1 MSKRM
6 SERSRVLGTMNRWLV
21 YVLTMVGV
29 LLAPMRGH
37 GQTGYQKTGAAE
49 LLRAIERL
57 AVVGNVLYV
66 AAHPDDENTRLL
78 AYLSGEELARTAYL
92 SLTRGDGGQN
102 LIGSEQGPLLGLIRT
117 QELLAARRV
126 DGGEQFFTRA
136 RDFGYS
142 KTPTETLAIWNRE
155 AVLTDAVWVIRQF
168 RPDVI
173 ITRFPT
179 QGIETHGH
187 HTASA
192 ILAEEALRAAADPS
206 FAKEQLQT
214 VGVWQ
219 AKRLFWNR
227 SPWGRLASDDLSK
240 FVKLD
245 VGGYNPVLGVSY
257 GELAADSRS
266 MHKSQGF
273 GSARSRGPSP
283 EYFLPL
289 YPQSPDGKLP
299 QSLFEGIDRS
309 WRRVPGGDKLAQLL
323 GQAAKEFDPRR
334 PGTVI
339 PTLLRARAELLGLP
353 DSPWKAPKLREIDD
367 VIVGCAGL
375 HLESVASDYVVVPGD
390 SLKVTLSVIQRA
402 AVGSSSVKLREVRL
416 PGAVTVPVGAELSV
430 GTPWQLERAVQVAAQ
445 TEISNP
451 YWLSEAPEPGMYRV
465 AERDKRQIGQ
475 PENQPSLPVEFVLD
489 FRGADGQTSTIQ
501 LVRPVQF
508 KWTDPVAGERL
519 RSIEVTPKVM
529 VNVDASVLM
538 FSDKSSRALRVRL
551 KAGKDSVSGTVR
563 LALPMM
569 YVAEPAQ
576 AAFSLAQKGEE
587 QEVLFQVRYRDKLP
601 SASVSSDNTLRVEA
615 IVDGQTYSRG
625 ILRIEHPHIP
635 IQTLFPEATVKLV
648 GVSLQKTRSKIG
660 YIAGAGDEVPAAL
673 KQVGF
678 EVTMLSEDAILRQP
692 LGQYGAIVVGVRA
705 YNVNPRLPFYRDK
718 LMQYVSAGG
727 NLVVQYNTS
736 NRLGKLTVPMG
747 PHPFEISTDRVTD
760 ENAEVKV
767 LIPGHPIF
775 EKPNKIKPADFAGWV
790 QERGLYF
797 ADKWDEKYQAP
808 LAMNDPGEPEKRGSL
823 IVVRH
828 GKGSFVYTGLSFFRQ
843 LPAGVPGA
851 FRLFANLISQE
862 P

>member
-6 SERSRVLGTMNRWLV
+6 SERKRALATMKRWLV
-21 YVLTMVGV
+21 GALLSVGV
-29 LLAPMRGH
+29 LLAPMIGH
-37 GQTGYQKTGAAE
+37 GQAVSQKASAAE

-78 AYLSGEELARTAYL
+78 AYLSGEELVRTAYL

-102 LIGSEQGPLLGLIRT
+102 LIGAEQGPLLGLIRT
-117 QELLAARRV
+117 QELLAARRI

-136 RDFGYS
+136 RDIGYS

-155 AVLTDAVWVIRQF
+155 AVLADAVWVIRQF

-179 QGIETHGH
+179 QGLDTHGH

-192 ILAEEALRAAADPS
+192 ILAEEALRAAADPR

-245 VGGYNPVLGVSY
+245 VGGYNPALGVSY

-309 WRRVPGGDKLAQLL
+309 WRRVPGGDKLAQAL

-334 PGTVI
+334 PSAVI
-339 PTLLRARAELLGLP
+339 PTLLRARAELLLLP

-367 VIVGCAGL
+367 VMIGCAGL
-375 HLESVASDYVVVPGD
+375 HLESIASDYVVTAGE
-390 SLKVTLSVIQRA
+390 SLKVTLSAILRA
-402 AVGSSSVKLREVRL
+402 SLGSPLRLREVRL
-416 PGAVTVPVGAELSV
+416 GDATTVPVGVDLSV
-430 GTPWQLERAVQVAAQ
+430 GTPWQMEKSVPVSAQ
-445 TEISNP
+445 AEISNP
-451 YWLSEAPEPGMYRV
+451 YWLSEAPEAGMYRV
-465 AERDKRQIGQ
+465 AERDKLRIGQ
-475 PENQPSLPVEFVLD
+475 PENAPSLSAVFVLD
-489 FRGADGQTSTIQ
+489 VRLPDGKVETLNVS
-501 LVRPVQF
+501 RPVLF

-519 RSIEVTPKVM
+519 RSIEVSPSVM
-529 VNVDASVLM
+529 VNVDAQVLM
-538 FSDKSSRALRVRL
+538 FTDSTAKPLRVRL
-551 KAGKDSVSGTVR
+551 KAGKDKVLGELR
-563 LALPMM
+563 LSLPTM
-569 YVAEPAQ
+569 YVAEPPQ
-576 AAFSLAQKGEE
+576 VAFSLQNRGDE
-587 QEVLFQVRYRDKLP
+587 QDVVFQVRYRDKLP
-601 SASVSSDNTLRVEA
+601 SASSAKEGLLRAEA
-615 IVDGQTYSRG
+615 IVEGQTYSRG
-625 ILRIEHPHIP
+625 LLRIEHPHIP
-635 IQTLFPEATVKLV
+635 IQTLFPDATVKLV
-648 GVSLQKTRSKIG
+648 GLSLRKTRSKIG

-673 KQVGF
+673 RQVGF
-678 EVTMLSEDAILRQP
+678 EVTQLSEDAIARQP
-692 LGQYGAIVVGVRA
+692 LGQYGAIVIGVRA

-718 LMQYVSAGG
+718 LLQYVSAGG

-736 NRLGKLTVPMG
+736 NRLGKLTVPIG
-747 PHPFEISTDRVTD
+747 PHPFEISTERVTD
-760 ENAEVKV
+760 EKAEVKV
-767 LIPGHPIF
+767 VLPGHPLL
-775 EKPNKIKPADFAGWV
+775 EKPNKITAADFAGWV

-797 ADKWDEKYQAP
+797 ADKWDETYQAP
-808 LAMNDPGEPEKRGSL
+808 LAMHDAGEPEKRGSL
-823 IVVRH
+823 IVTRY

-843 LPAGVPGA
+843 LPAGVAGA